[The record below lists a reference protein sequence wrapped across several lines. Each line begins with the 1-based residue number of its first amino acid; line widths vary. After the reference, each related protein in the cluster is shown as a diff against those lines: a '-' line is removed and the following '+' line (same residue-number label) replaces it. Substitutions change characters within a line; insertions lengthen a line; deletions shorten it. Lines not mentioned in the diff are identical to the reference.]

1 MITKN
6 EEKAAR
12 IQIYLEAQEDW
23 LADIAE
29 VLGKK
34 YDLYQYAYH
43 DCLNAGISAFELSL
57 FWSDYDKTKCRTRA
71 AIPTT

>member
-1 MITKN
+1 MEMITKN

-29 VLGKK
+29 VLGR
-34 YDLYQYAYH
+34 
-43 DCLNAGISAFELSL
+43 NTIS
-57 FWSDYDKTKCRTRA
+57 
-71 AIPTT
+71 INMHTTIA